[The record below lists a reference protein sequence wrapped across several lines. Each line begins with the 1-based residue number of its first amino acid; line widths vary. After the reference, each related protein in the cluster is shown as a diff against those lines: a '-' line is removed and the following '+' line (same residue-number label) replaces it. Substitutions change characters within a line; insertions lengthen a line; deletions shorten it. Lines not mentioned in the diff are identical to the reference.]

1 MAGAPGRPDERT
13 QRARFV
19 KTFGAAVYC
28 IVVTVGFIAM
38 CALLYLR
45 EIPAS
50 QKDIALVLL
59 GALIASFK
67 DVGSF
72 FTGSTMSSQAKH
84 AIIGDI
90 ASNKAPPPGTPPTP

>member
-1 MAGAPGRPDERT
+1 M
-13 QRARFV
+13 
-19 KTFGAAVYC
+19 KTFGATIYC
-28 IVVTVGFIAM
+28 IIVTVGFVGM
-38 CALLYLR
+38 CVMLYLH

-72 FTGSTMSSQAKH
+72 FTGSTMSSQAKDKV
-84 AIIGDI
+84 IGDI
-90 ASNKAPPPGTPPTP
+90 ASNKLP

>member
-1 MAGAPGRPDERT
+1 M
-13 QRARFV
+13 

-28 IVVTVGFIAM
+28 TVVTVGFITM

-67 DVGSF
+67 DVGNF
-72 FTGSTMSSQAKH
+72 FTGSTMSSQAKDT
-84 AIIGDI
+84 IIGDI
-90 ASNKAPPPGTPPTP
+90 ASKNAPPGAP

>member
-1 MAGAPGRPDERT
+1 MASEEGRPDQRT
-13 QRARFV
+13 QGAGFV

-72 FTGSTMSSQAKH
+72 FTGSTMSSQAKD

-90 ASNKAPPPGTPPTP
+90 AANKKPPPV

>member
-1 MAGAPGRPDERT
+1 M
-13 QRARFV
+13 

-28 IVVTVGFIAM
+28 TTVTVGFIAM

-72 FTGSTMSSQAKH
+72 FTGSTMSSQAKD

-90 ASNKAPPPGTPPTP
+90 ASKKAPPPGEPPP